1 MSLIHQALKK
11 LETQER
17 GAPAEFT
24 LRTPTGYHLKKA
36 LIFALP
42 AAIIA
47 SALAFYSLR
56 FPALLQKTRP
66 AHHSVSTVK
75 APVAPAAPAPLT
87 AESGN
92 SKGISLYNGGLFEE
106 ALKEFSA
113 AAALKP
119 GDARIYNNR
128 ALTWLMLDNSVE
140 AGKNLEKA
148 LSISPAYPEALN
160 NYGALLEKKG
170 EHKKAEKYF
179 REAIKAEPLYI
190 DARFN
195 LAASLEKRGDYK
207 GAMANYEE
215 FLRLA
220 PMDPAHGDIRDRVI
234 RLRSVLIVKEA
245 GE

>member
-11 LETQER
+11 LETQAR
-17 GAPAEFT
+17 GGAPAEFT
-24 LRTPTGYHLKKA
+24 LRTPTGAHFKKA

-42 AAIIA
+42 VAMIA

-56 FPALLQKTRP
+56 FPALLQRTLP
-66 AHHSVSTVK
+66 AHQSVSTVK
-75 APVAPAAPAPLT
+75 APAAPAPLT
-87 AESGN
+87 AESRN

-106 ALKEFSA
+106 ALKEFSE

-128 ALTWLMLDNSVE
+128 ALTWLMLGNSVE

-190 DARFN
+190 DARYN
-195 LAASLEKRGDYK
+195 LAASLEKRGDYR

-220 PMDPAHGDIRDRVI
+220 PMDPAHGDLRDRVN

>member
-11 LETQER
+11 LETQAR
-17 GAPAEFT
+17 GGAPAEFT
-24 LRTPTGYHLKKA
+24 LRTPSANHFKKA
-36 LIFALP
+36 LVFALP

-66 AHHSVSTVK
+66 AHQSVSTVK
-75 APVAPAAPAPLT
+75 APVAPVTLT
-87 AESGN
+87 AESRN
-92 SKGISLYNGGLFEE
+92 SKGISLYNSGLFDE

-113 AAALKP
+113 AATLKP
-119 GDARIYNNR
+119 EDARIYNNL
-128 ALTWLMLDNSVE
+128 ALTWLVLDNPVE
-140 AGKNLEKA
+140 AEKNLKKT

-160 NYGALLEKKG
+160 NYGGLLEKKG
-170 EHKKAEKYF
+170 DHKKAERYF

-195 LAASLEKRGDYK
+195 LAASQEKRGDYK

-220 PMDPAHGDIRDRVI
+220 PVDPAHGEIRNRI
-234 RLRSVLIVKEA
+234 NRLRSVLIVKEA